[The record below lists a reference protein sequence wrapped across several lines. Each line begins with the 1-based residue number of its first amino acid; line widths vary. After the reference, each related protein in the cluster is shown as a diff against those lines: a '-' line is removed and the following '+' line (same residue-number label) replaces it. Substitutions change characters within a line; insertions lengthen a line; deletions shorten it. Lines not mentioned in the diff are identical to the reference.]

1 MTQLE
6 EYITKIKKKIEPCY
20 FIIDETGFF
29 FEEILLNLKS
39 IFLGKS
45 AAKDSYAVFHVP
57 DFNLDEI
64 LEALRTVS
72 LFSPKRL
79 CVFKNADQLN
89 ADQVERLTGFLK
101 NGFQDICLLFFSQKK
116 TKNKLFKY
124 CAERGTGFEFKKPYE
139 SKMSYWVQW
148 IAKKE
153 KKNIGPKAV
162 KLLLGKTQDLFQLAR
177 EIEKLSLYSAES
189 EEITEA
195 DIQGLLYSTRQHSIF
210 ELTDAIGYQK
220 KQVALTV
227 LQRLLNEGEAEV
239 FIFSMIMRHLRNIWK
254 AVSWKETKSDSE
266 AQFLLGVH
274 PMFWDD
280 FRKQRDHF
288 EKAPFEAYWALASQT
303 DKALKSLSIDKRSIL
318 TRFVYSVVIPSA

>member
-1 MTQLE
+1 MALITTQLDD
-6 EYITKIKKKIEPCY
+6 ILLKIKKKIEPSY
-20 FIIDETGFF
+20 FIVDETGFF
-29 FEEILLNLKS
+29 FDEILLTLQPV
-39 IFLGKS
+39 FLGKS
-45 AAKDSYAVFHVP
+45 ATKDSYAVFHIP

-79 CVFKNADQLN
+79 CVFKNADQLKV
-89 ADQVERLTGFLK
+89 DQIEKLAGFLK
-101 NGFQDICLLFFSQKK
+101 KEFKDICLLFFSQKK

-124 CAERGTGFEFKKPYE
+124 CAEMGTGFEFKKPYE
-139 SKMSYWVQW
+139 SKMPYWVQW
-148 IAKKE
+148 MAKKE

-162 KLLLGKTQDLFQLAR
+162 KLLLGKAQDLFQLKR
-177 EIEKLSLYSAES
+177 EIEKLSLYTAES

-220 KQVALTV
+220 KRVALTV

-266 AQFLLGVH
+266 AQALLGIH

-288 EKAPFEAYWALASQT
+288 EKAPFEAYWAAASQT

-318 TRFVYSVVIPSA
+318 TRFVYSVC